1 MTAKILYN
9 DFVYSWVAVAVM
21 ASVGAQGKSLVA
33 EAVSLALQLQ
43 GLRVRVFSADVQHRL
58 KRKLGAC
65 VENLDI
71 DLLAA
76 TEDDPLAMLRAYSAF
91 SAAIGPGPEPR
102 PSVVLD
108 TAATWDKPTLR
119 YLHALGFDRQV
130 VAAEGLPILVLV
142 TTSNL
147 DAVKSMIEMTRK
159 VREALPLAKLVW
171 VLNERHGP
179 VFAHLDYEWLGFSA
193 EYVQELR
200 ASVTEVTIRRMDERL
215 WVPVDRAGFS
225 MRSFVET
232 DAAALAHFWPHQGK
246 LLDPGSAAVVKGKI
260 ADWIGS
266 VMEAAQEA
274 IGFREP

>member
-1 MTAKILYN
+1 MAAKILYN
-9 DFVYSWVAVAVM
+9 DFAYSWVAVAVM

-130 VAAEGLPILVLV
+130 VAAEGIPILVLV
-142 TTSNL
+142 TTANT

-159 VREALPLAKLVW
+159 AREALPLAKLVW
-171 VLNERHGP
+171 ALNERHGP
-179 VFAHLDYEWLGFSA
+179 VFAHLDYDLLGFSPG
-193 EYVQELR
+193 YVQELR
-200 ASVTEVTIRRMDERL
+200 ASVTEVTIRGMDERL
-215 WVPVDRAGFS
+215 WVPVDRVGLS
-225 MRSFVET
+225 MEKFLDT
-232 DAAALAHFWPHQGK
+232 DAAALVHFWPHQGK
-246 LLDPGSAAVVKGKI
+246 LLDPGSAAVVKDKI
-260 ADWIGS
+260 AEWIGA
-266 VMEAAQEA
+266 VMEAASEA
-274 IGFREP
+274 IGFCEP